1 MNKVLIDGAKALLA
15 ACEFVSKPKY
25 SSHKVLK
32 AVCLRVSDKAFEIAG
47 TDSFTLFVAKN
58 HERLA
63 DEYDE
68 YLLDPFSIKNE
79 IKKGDKSLE
88 IIGIVDDFGGLALE
102 CRIKSKKDMLRH
114 AFIDLIDCD
123 MKFVD
128 YKRILNQKLVR
139 KQGME
144 TINYC
149 LLDRVYKA
157 GAILNVNQPATVH
170 LNFIAGAR
178 NGQDLVLFEFEDNS
192 GNLDCKALI
201 MPVRR

>member
-25 SSHKVLK
+25 VSQQVLK

-47 TDSFTLFVAKN
+47 ADSFTLFVAKN

-68 YLLDPFSIKNE
+68 YLLDPLSIKKE
-79 IKKGDKSLE
+79 IKKGDKSIE

-102 CRIKSKKDMLRH
+102 CRIKSKNDMLRH
-114 AFIDLIDCD
+114 AFIEIVDIDQ
-123 MKFVD
+123 KYVD
-128 YKRILNQKLVR
+128 YRRVLQHEMSY
-139 KQGME
+139 KQGSEM
-144 TINYC
+144 INYQF
-149 LLDRVYKA
+149 LNRVYKA
-157 GAILNVNQPATVH
+157 GVILNLNKPDAIH
-170 LNFIAGAR
+170 INFIAGAR